1 MEFLLLMAGICGVVW
16 GVWFMLR
23 GPLLAGCTAVIL
35 VGSTFGYWFWH
46 GEGGVPFTVDRALLG
61 LLVVAYALRRQLGAT
76 SPKPM
81 IRADWVLLALLG
93 VLTFSTFTHDWSFE
107 KSQPLT
113 HLVIYWFIPAS
124 IYWIARQ
131 STLNEQTI
139 KRVFIAFA
147 LFGVYL
153 TVTALTEAAGQWS
166 FVFPQYIASPTHQ
179 NFGRARGPFLNPVAL
194 GIYLTTAVVAA
205 MAFWPRLRRPGQLSL
220 LLFSSVAGAAFL
232 ATLTRSVWLGGAL
245 SSVIFLVL
253 VLPRQ
258 WRILLVGS
266 GLAVVLFMFVANTNS
281 ILNIKRDE
289 KLDAA
294 ASAESVE
301 LRPILAN
308 VAWNMFLDKPLLGF
322 GFGQY
327 DRERL
332 PYLADRSS
340 ELPLEKSQPYVQ
352 HNAFL
357 ALLTDTGFIGAGL
370 FVLLFILWISN
381 AWSVWTNQSA
391 SLPLRHVGLL
401 FLVIM
406 GIYMANAMFH
416 DTSIIDGVN
425 ILIFFFAGVT
435 SGLTAQLRSPAT
447 TEKLAAAPDYHL
459 THTWAAAV

>member
-1 MEFLLLMAGICGVVW
+1 M
-16 GVWFMLR
+16 
-23 GPLLAGCTAVIL
+23 
-35 VGSTFGYWFWH
+35 
-46 GEGGVPFTVDRALLG
+46 
-61 LLVVAYALRRQLGAT
+61 
-76 SPKPM
+76 
-81 IRADWVLLALLG
+81 
-93 VLTFSTFTHDWSFE
+93 LTFSTFTHDWSFE

-131 STLNEQTI
+131 STLNERTL
-139 KRVFIAFA
+139 KGVFIAFA

-153 TVTALTEAAGQWS
+153 TITALTEAAGQWS
-166 FVFPQYIASPTHQ
+166 FVFPEYIASPTHQ
-179 NFGRARGPFLNPVAL
+179 YFGRARGPFLNPVAL
-194 GIYLTTAVVAA
+194 GIYLTVSVLSA
-205 MAFWPRLRRPGQLSL
+205 MAFWPRLRRPGKLAL
-220 LLFSSVAGAAFL
+220 LLFSCIAGAAFL
-232 ATLTRSVWLGGAL
+232 ATLTRSVWLGGVL
-245 SSVIFLVL
+245 SSGIFLML

-258 WRILLVGS
+258 WRILLIGS
-266 GLAVVLFMFVANTNS
+266 GVAALLFMFVVNTDS

-327 DRERL
+327 DRERM

-357 ALLTDTGFIGAGL
+357 ALLTDTGFVGAGL

-381 AWSVWTNQSA
+381 AWKLWADQSVA
-391 SLPLRHVGLL
+391 LPLRQVGLM

-416 DTSIIDGVN
+416 DTSIIDGIN
-425 ILIFFFAGVT
+425 LLIFFLAGLT
-435 SGLTAQLRSPAT
+435 SGLTAQNRKSIVAAT
-447 TEKLAAAPDYHL
+447 STSQLEFCQFCPGF
-459 THTWAAAV
+459 

>member
-1 MEFLLLMAGICGVVW
+1 MELLLLIAGICGAVW

-23 GPLLAGCTAVIL
+23 GSLLAGCTTVIL
-35 VGSTFGYWFWH
+35 VSSTFGYWFWH
-46 GEGGVPFTVDRALLG
+46 GDGGVPVTIDRVLLVV
-61 LLVVAYALRRQLGAT
+61 LVVAYAIRRQWGAT
-76 SPKPM
+76 DPKPM
-81 IRADWVLLALLG
+81 IRADWVLFALLG

-131 STLNEQTI
+131 STLNERTL
-139 KRVFIAFA
+139 KGVFIAFA

-153 TVTALTEAAGQWS
+153 TITALTEAAGQWS
-166 FVFPQYIASPTHQ
+166 FVFPEYIASPTHQ
-179 NFGRARGPFLNPVAL
+179 YFGRARGPFLNPVAL
-194 GIYLTTAVVAA
+194 GIYLTVSVLSA
-205 MAFWPRLRRPGQLSL
+205 MAFWPRLRRPGKLAL
-220 LLFSSVAGAAFL
+220 LLFSSIAGAAFL

-245 SSVIFLVL
+245 STAIFLML

-266 GLAVVLFMFVANTNS
+266 GVAALLFMFVVNTDS

-327 DRERL
+327 DRERM

-357 ALLTDTGFIGAGL
+357 ALLTDTGFVGAGL

-381 AWSVWTNQSA
+381 AWKLWANESVA
-391 SLPLRHVGLL
+391 LPLRQVGLM

-425 ILIFFFAGVT
+425 LLVFFLAGLT
-435 SGLTAQLRSPAT
+435 SGLTAQIRKPMV
-447 TEKLAAAPDYHL
+447 AAK
-459 THTWAAAV
+459 AANQLEFCQFCPGF